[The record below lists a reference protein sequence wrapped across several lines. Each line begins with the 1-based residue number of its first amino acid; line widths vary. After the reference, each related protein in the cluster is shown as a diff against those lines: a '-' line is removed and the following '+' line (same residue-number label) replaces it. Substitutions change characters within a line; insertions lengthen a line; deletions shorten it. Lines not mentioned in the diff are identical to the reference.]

1 MNHSANIDT
10 TEGQSSLD
18 SKTPQNTRA
27 LQEDSEPWAN
37 GARRR
42 QRILLGIGVLALI
55 TAGLLGYWYLFMR
68 GIVYSD
74 DARFG
79 GHLVDVAPEINGRL
93 IEVAVRE
100 GQFIQKGAIVFRLD
114 PAIPQAALNQAEAS
128 LVSAKATLASSEA
141 LYQKALSGN
150 RPEEIKAAEA
160 TVKRLQNEEELT
172 RLDMERNQVLFK
184 QNTVSQENV
193 DRARTAYESAR
204 QSRENAIQN
213 LIVLQQGT
221 RKEDIAAAKAAVE
234 LARSRVT
241 EAEAAVESARGN
253 LARCIVKAP
262 FDGWAVRRWLDP
274 GAMPLASQPVVSM
287 FDPST
292 LRVDANIE
300 EKYLQ
305 DIAIGDKVDI
315 SVDAYPALHL
325 QGRLMQILRATNS
338 EFSLIPAEGVSG
350 TFIKVTQ
357 RVPLRISVT
366 APADLPL
373 GPGLSVE
380 VRIYSGTATALA
392 SGQEV
397 AHD

>member
-1 MNHSANIDT
+1 
-10 TEGQSSLD
+10 LD

>member
-1 MNHSANIDT
+1 VNHSTDMSA
-10 TEGQSSLD
+10 TEGPSS
-18 SKTPQNTRA
+18 SESRTPQNANVSKVDPDPR
-27 LQEDSEPWAN
+27 AN

-42 QRILLGIGVLALI
+42 QRILLGVGVLALI
-55 TAGLLGYWYLFMR
+55 AAGVLGYWYLFMR

-79 GHLVDVAPEINGRL
+79 GHLVDLAPEINGRL
-93 IEVAVRE
+93 IEVAVHE
-100 GQFIQKGAIVFRLD
+100 GQFIHGGAIVFRLD

-128 LVSAKATLASSEA
+128 LVSARANLASSEA

-160 TVKRLQNEEELT
+160 TVKRLQYEEDLA
-172 RLDMERNQVLFK
+172 RLDMERNQILFK
-184 QNTVSQENV
+184 QKTVSQDSL
-193 DRARTAYESAR
+193 DRAQTTYESAR
-204 QSRENAIQN
+204 QNRENAVQN
-213 LIVLQQGT
+213 LALLKQGS

-253 LARCIVKAP
+253 LARCIVRAP
-262 FDGWAVRRWLDP
+262 FDGWSVRRWLDP

-292 LRVDANIE
+292 MRVDANIE
-300 EKYLQ
+300 EKYLH
-305 DIAIGDKVDI
+305 DVAIGDKVDI
-315 SVDAYPALHL
+315 SVDAYPELRL
-325 QGRLMQILRATNS
+325 QGRVTEILRAANS

-357 RVPLRISVT
+357 RVPLRISVN
-366 APADLPL
+366 APPDLPL

-380 VRIYSGTATALA
+380 VRIHSGSATAFA
-392 SGQEV
+392 SGQEI

>member
-262 FDGWAVRRWLDP
+262 FDGWGVRRWLDP

>member
-79 GHLVDVAPEINGRL
+79 GHLVDLAPEINGRL

-160 TVKRLQNEEELT
+160 TVKRLQNEEELA

-213 LIVLQQGT
+213 LIVLQQGA

-305 DIAIGDKVDI
+305 DVAIGDKVDI

>member
-1 MNHSANIDT
+1 MNHSANIGAV
-10 TEGQSSLD
+10 EGQSSLE
-18 SKTPQNTRA
+18 SNTPQNTRA
-27 LQEDSEPWAN
+27 PQRDSEPRAN
-37 GARRR
+37 SARRR

-55 TAGLLGYWYLFMR
+55 TACVLGYWYVFMR

-79 GHLVDVAPEINGRL
+79 GHLVDLAPEINGRL
-93 IEVAVRE
+93 IEVAVHE
-100 GQFIQKGAIVFRLD
+100 GQFIQKGALVFRLD

-128 LVSAKATLASSEA
+128 LVSAKANLASSEA

-204 QSRENAIQN
+204 QSRENAVQN
-213 LIVLQQGT
+213 LIVLQQGS

-262 FDGWAVRRWLDP
+262 FDGWGVRRWLDP

-305 DIAIGDKVDI
+305 DVAIGDKVDI

-325 QGRLMQILRATNS
+325 GGWLTQILRATNS
-338 EFSLIPAEGVSG
+338 EFSLIPSEGVSG

-357 RVPLRISVT
+357 RVPLRISVA

-380 VRIYSGTATALA
+380 VRIHSGTATALA

>member
-1 MNHSANIDT
+1 M
-10 TEGQSSLD
+10 E
-18 SKTPQNTRA
+18 SKTTQNTGVPQSDTGHR
-27 LQEDSEPWAN
+27 AN

-55 TAGLLGYWYLFMR
+55 TAGVLSYWYVFMR

-79 GHLVDVAPEINGRL
+79 GHLVDLAPEINGRL

-100 GQFIQKGAIVFRLD
+100 GEFIHKGAIVFRLD

-128 LVSAKATLASSEA
+128 LVSAKANRASSEA

-160 TVKRLQNEEELT
+160 TVKRLQYEEDLV

-184 QNTVSQENV
+184 QKTVSQDNL

-204 QSRENAIQN
+204 QSRENAVQN
-213 LIVLQQGT
+213 LIVLQQGS

-241 EAEAAVESARGN
+241 EAEAAVENARGN

-262 FDGWAVRRWLDP
+262 FDGWGVRRWLDP

-300 EKYLQ
+300 EKYLHAV
-305 DIAIGDKVDI
+305 AIGDKADI
-315 SVDAYPALHL
+315 TVDAYPALRL
-325 QGRLMQILRATNS
+325 QGRLTQILRATNS

-357 RVPLRISVT
+357 RVPLRFSVT

-380 VRIYSGTATALA
+380 VRIHSGTATAPA

-397 AHD
+397 VHD

>member
-1 MNHSANIDT
+1 
-10 TEGQSSLD
+10 
-18 SKTPQNTRA
+18 
-27 LQEDSEPWAN
+27 
-37 GARRR
+37 
-42 QRILLGIGVLALI
+42 
-55 TAGLLGYWYLFMR
+55 MR

>member
-1 MNHSANIDT
+1 L
-10 TEGQSSLD
+10 E
-18 SKTPQNTRA
+18 SKTQQNTRTP
-27 LQEDSEPWAN
+27 QRDSKPRAN
-37 GARRR
+37 GVRHW
-42 QRILLGIGVLALI
+42 QSILLGIGVLALI
-55 TAGLLGYWYLFMR
+55 TAGVLGYWYLFMR

-79 GHLVDVAPEINGRL
+79 GHLVDLAPEINGRL
-93 IEVAVRE
+93 IEVAVHE
-100 GQFIQKGAIVFRLD
+100 GQFIHKSAIVFRLD

-128 LVSAKATLASSEA
+128 LASTKANLASSEA

-160 TVKRLQNEEELT
+160 TFKRLQNEEELA
-172 RLDMERNQVLFK
+172 RLDFERNQALFK
-184 QNTVSQENV
+184 QHTISQENV

-204 QSRENAIQN
+204 QSRENAAQN
-213 LIVLQQGT
+213 FILLQQGS

-234 LARSRVT
+234 LARSRVM
-241 EAEAAVESARGN
+241 EAEAAAESARGN

-262 FDGWAVRRWLDP
+262 FDGWGVRRWLDP

-305 DIAIGDKVDI
+305 DVTIGDEVDI

-325 QGRLMQILRATNS
+325 RGRLMQILRATNS

-380 VRIYSGTATALA
+380 VRIRSGTSTGVAAGSET
-392 SGQEV
+392 

>member
-1 MNHSANIDT
+1 
-10 TEGQSSLD
+10 
-18 SKTPQNTRA
+18 
-27 LQEDSEPWAN
+27 
-37 GARRR
+37 
-42 QRILLGIGVLALI
+42 
-55 TAGLLGYWYLFMR
+55 MR

-79 GHLVDVAPEINGRL
+79 GHLVDLAPEINGRL

-160 TVKRLQNEEELT
+160 TVKRLQYEAELA
-172 RLDMERNQVLFK
+172 RLDFERNQVLFK
-184 QNTVSQENV
+184 RNTVSQDNL

-204 QSRENAIQN
+204 QSRENAAQN
-213 LIVLQQGT
+213 LILLQQGT

-262 FDGWAVRRWLDP
+262 FDGWGVRRWLDP

-305 DIAIGDKVDI
+305 DVAIGDKVDI

-366 APADLPL
+366 APTDLPL

-380 VRIYSGTATALA
+380 VRIHSGTATALA

>member
-128 LVSAKATLASSEA
+128 LVSAKANLASSEA

>member
-1 MNHSANIDT
+1 VNHSANMST
-10 TEGQSSLD
+10 SEEKSSSE
-18 SKTPQNTRA
+18 SKTPQNTRT
-27 LQEDSEPWAN
+27 LYRNSEPRAK
-37 GARRR
+37 GAARR
-42 QRILLGIGVLALI
+42 QRILLGICALAVIAAGV
-55 TAGLLGYWYLFMR
+55 LGYWYLFMR

-74 DARFG
+74 DARFA
-79 GHLVDVAPEINGRL
+79 GHLVDLAPEINGRL
-93 IEVAVRE
+93 IEVAVHE
-100 GQFIQKGAIVFRLD
+100 GEFIHKGAIVFRLD
-114 PAIPQAALNQAEAS
+114 PAIHQAALNHAQAS
-128 LVSAKATLASSEA
+128 LVSAKANLASNEA
-141 LYQKALSGN
+141 LYQKALNGS

-160 TVKRLQNEEELT
+160 TVKRLQNEEELA
-172 RLDMERNQVLFK
+172 RLDFERDQVLFK
-184 QNTVSQENV
+184 RNTVSQDNL
-193 DRARTAYESAR
+193 DRGRTAYESAR
-204 QSRENAIQN
+204 QNRENAVQN
-213 LIVLQQGT
+213 LILLQQGS
-221 RKEDIAAAKAAVE
+221 RKEDIAAAKGAVE

-241 EAEAAVESARGN
+241 EAEAAVESARGD
-253 LARCIVKAP
+253 LARCTVKAP
-262 FDGWAVRRWLDP
+262 FDGWGVRRWLDP

-300 EKYLQ
+300 EKYLH

-325 QGRLMQILRATNS
+325 RGRLTQILRATNS

-380 VRIYSGTATALA
+380 VRIHSGTSTDIALE
-392 SGQEV
+392 SV
-397 AHD
+397 TAHD

>member
-1 MNHSANIDT
+1 VNHSANIDT

>member
-1 MNHSANIDT
+1 LESN
-10 TEGQSSLD
+10 
-18 SKTPQNTRA
+18 TPQNTRDP
-27 LQEDSEPWAN
+27 QRDSDPRAN

-42 QRILLGIGVLALI
+42 QSILLGISVLALI
-55 TAGLLGYWYLFMR
+55 TVCILVYWYLFMR

-79 GHLVDVAPEINGRL
+79 GHLVDLAPEINGRL
-93 IEVAVRE
+93 IEVAVHE
-100 GQFIQKGAIVFRLD
+100 GQFIHKGAIVFRLD

-160 TVKRLQNEEELT
+160 TVKRLQNEEELA
-172 RLDMERNQVLFK
+172 RLDMERNQVLLK

-204 QSRENAIQN
+204 QNRENAVQN
-213 LIVLQQGT
+213 LILLQQGT

-234 LARSRVT
+234 LTRSRVT

-262 FDGWAVRRWLDP
+262 FDGWGVRRWLDP

-305 DIAIGDKVDI
+305 DVAIGDKVDI

-325 QGRLMQILRATNS
+325 QGRLTQILRATNS

-373 GPGLSVE
+373 GPGLSVI
-380 VRIYSGTATALA
+380 VRIHSGTATAPA

>member
-27 LQEDSEPWAN
+27 PQEDSEPRAN

>member
-27 LQEDSEPWAN
+27 LQEDSESWAN

-55 TAGLLGYWYLFMR
+55 TACVLGYWYVFMR

-79 GHLVDVAPEINGRL
+79 GHLVDLAPEINGRL

-128 LVSAKATLASSEA
+128 LVSAKANLASSEA

-160 TVKRLQNEEELT
+160 TVKRLQNEEELA

-204 QSRENAIQN
+204 QSRENAVQN
-213 LIVLQQGT
+213 LIVLQQGS

-262 FDGWAVRRWLDP
+262 FDGWGVRRWLDP

-305 DIAIGDKVDI
+305 DVAIGDKVDI